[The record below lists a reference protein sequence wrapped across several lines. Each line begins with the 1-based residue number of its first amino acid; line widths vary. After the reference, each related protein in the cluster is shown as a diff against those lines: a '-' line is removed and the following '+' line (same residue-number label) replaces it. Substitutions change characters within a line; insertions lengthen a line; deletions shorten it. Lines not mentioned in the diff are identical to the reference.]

1 MVYIITVAQQK
12 GGAGKTTVAAHL
24 AVALADSG
32 KKIGL
37 IDGDPQGSLT
47 CWYRERV
54 NKQHPERVANITFAQ
69 VPGWR
74 VTSELSKM
82 RFNHDV
88 IIIDNA
94 SGLDMDTRTT
104 MRNADLVVCPVQ
116 PSPADVWATE
126 AVLEL
131 AKKESY
137 NMMLVMNRVTAR
149 SRLAMIFQHSLPFL
163 TDAIIGNRIL
173 YASVLED
180 GLTVQ
185 EAAPRSSAA
194 REIEM
199 LVKEVTK
206 RMNRAKKKAG
216 KEQFAEP
223 RGIREKILV

>member
-12 GGAGKTTVAAHL
+12 GGAGKTTLAAHL
-24 AVALADSG
+24 AVALADKG
-32 KKIGL
+32 KKVGL
-37 IDGDPQGSLT
+37 IDGDPQGSLA
-47 CWYRERV
+47 CWYKERV
-54 NKQHPERVANITFAQ
+54 TKQHPDYVKNLTFSQ

-82 RFNHDV
+82 RFQQDI

-94 SGLDMDTRTT
+94 SGLDMDTRAT

-126 AVLEL
+126 AVLDL

-185 EAAPRSSAA
+185 EAAPHSAA
-194 REIEM
+194 SREIDM

-206 RMNRAKKKAG
+206 RMNHASKKTNKPL
-216 KEQFAEP
+216 AEP
-223 RGIREKILV
+223 RGIKGKLLT

>member
-1 MVYIITVAQQK
+1 VVYIITVAQQK
-12 GGAGKTTVAAHL
+12 GGAGKTTIAAHL
-24 AVALADSG
+24 AVALADKG
-32 KKIGL
+32 KKVGL

-47 CWYRERV
+47 CWFRERV
-54 NKQHPERVANITFAQ
+54 NKQHPDRVANMTFAQ

-126 AVLEL
+126 AVTDL
-131 AKKESY
+131 AKKEGY
-137 NMMLVMNRVTAR
+137 NIMLVLNRVTAR
-149 SRLAMIFQHSLPFL
+149 SRLAMLFQTSLPFL

-185 EAAPRSSAA
+185 EAAPRSAA
-194 REIEM
+194 SREIEM

-206 RMNRAKKKAG
+206 RMNRAKKASPKTPL
-216 KEQFAEP
+216 AEP
-223 RGIREKILV
+223 RGMKDKILA